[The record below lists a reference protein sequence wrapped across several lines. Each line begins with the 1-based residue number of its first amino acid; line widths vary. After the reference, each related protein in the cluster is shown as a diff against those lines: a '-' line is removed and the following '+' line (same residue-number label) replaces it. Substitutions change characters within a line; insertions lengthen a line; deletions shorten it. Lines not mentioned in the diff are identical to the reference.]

1 MNSSNKYL
9 QLVGG
14 FVAVIFG
21 VLQGIDWLFKRFEID
36 SFYFNIILVILLV
49 AFLISISI
57 YFLRRK
63 KAKSENKKL
72 EKKSKIKL
80 ILGIILTGIVLLI
93 FVYFFRKINNNQA
106 LVNEII
112 PELIETYDEGKIAES
127 FKKAKEL
134 LEDYPNNDII
144 KNYFEKSSKY
154 AYLKSDTEGVEVS
167 ILYPGDSTY
176 ISLGKT
182 PIDSFL
188 VPNVWGDQSHKLK
201 LIHNNI
207 EYIQKGRDWHNYR
220 FPDSSIEVPT
230 NHKAFLGTDPWMF
243 LQGINFEDVK
253 ISPFSFAV
261 NEVSNKDFQEFID
274 AGGYENPS
282 YWDFPFELGNKI
294 YDFNSSVK
302 LFADRYNR

>member
-1 MNSSNKYL
+1 MNSSNKYV

-144 KNYFEKSSKY
+144 KNYFEKSIKY
-154 AYLKSDTEGVEVS
+154 VPLKIDKDGVE
-167 ILYPGDSTY
+167 I
-176 ISLGKT
+176 
-182 PIDSFL
+182 
-188 VPNVWGDQSHKLK
+188 
-201 LIHNNI
+201 
-207 EYIQKGRDWHNYR
+207 
-220 FPDSSIEVPT
+220 
-230 NHKAFLGTDPWMF
+230 
-243 LQGINFEDVK
+243 
-253 ISPFSFAV
+253 
-261 NEVSNKDFQEFID
+261 
-274 AGGYENPS
+274 
-282 YWDFPFELGNKI
+282 
-294 YDFNSSVK
+294 SVK
-302 LFADRYNR
+302 